1 MTFGSRLTAL
11 VRMATGLLF
20 LAEGFGKV
28 TGKFVHGAFAQD
40 AQEMSRKSWPL
51 WGSFL
56 RSVVVPH
63 TSLFA
68 WVVALGELLLGVALL
83 LGVLTR
89 IAAAAGVL
97 LLLSIVLGQS
107 YVPGAD
113 WVGWIT
119 AGLTT
124 KFAILLLLS
133 LAASGHGAWGLDGR
147 RRGKVRPGFR

>member
-1 MTFGSRLTAL
+1 MAAGSRLTAL
-11 VRMATGLLF
+11 VRIATGVLF
-20 LAEGFGKV
+20 FAEGFGKI
-28 TGKFVHGAFAQD
+28 TGKFVRGAFAQD
-40 AQEMSRKSWPL
+40 AQEMARKAWPL

-63 TSLFA
+63 SGAFA
-68 WVVALGELLLGVALL
+68 WVVALGELLLGVALI
-83 LGVLTR
+83 LGFLTR

-97 LLLSIVLGQS
+97 LLLAILLGQS

-113 WVGWIT
+113 WMGWIT

-133 LAASGHGAWGLDGR
+133 LAASGYGAWGLDGR